1 MKVALVQ
8 MYSNENKKA
17 NVRRALRFVE
27 EAVASKAQ
35 FILLPEV
42 YNYRGPA
49 LDSSNIDSIA
59 ESIPGESII
68 PLMEVAKANRVFIL
82 AGSIYEK
89 INDSTKVYNTSV
101 LINDK
106 GEIRAKYRKIHLFD
120 AIVGDVPVK
129 ESDRHV
135 AGDKPVLTDV
145 GELKVG
151 MSICFDLR
159 FPELYRHYS
168 GMGAQVLCVPSSF
181 TRITGAAH
189 WEILLRARAIE
200 NLSYVLAPNQVGVDG
215 DGIQSYGNSMVI
227 NPWGEIIARA
237 SDDVEETIFAD
248 IGEEE
253 LKSARR
259 KIPSPQIVSPLN
271 LL

>member
-8 MYSNENKKA
+8 MYANADKEANIHRALGFVKKA
-17 NVRRALRFVE
+17 
-27 EAVASKAQ
+27 VARNAQ

-42 YNYRGPA
+42 FNYRGPA
-49 LDSSNIDSIA
+49 LDSSKIDSIA
-59 ESIPGESII
+59 EAIPGESIK
-68 PLMEVAKANRVFIL
+68 PFMEVAKTNGVFIL

-89 INDSTKVYNTSV
+89 ISDSTKVHNTSI
-101 LINDK
+101 LIDDK
-106 GEIRAKYRKIHLFD
+106 GEIQAEYRKMHLFD

-129 ESDRHV
+129 ESDRYL

-145 GELKVG
+145 REFKVG

-168 GMGAQVLCVPSSF
+168 AMGAQVLCIPSSF
-181 TRITGAAH
+181 TRLTGLAH
-189 WEILLRARAIE
+189 WEVLLRARAIE
-200 NLSYVLAPNQVGVDG
+200 NLGYVLAPNQVGIDG
-215 DGIQSYGNSMVI
+215 DGIQSYGNSLVI

-237 SDDVEETIFAD
+237 SDDVEEIIFAD
-248 IGEEE
+248 ISEEE
-253 LKSARR
+253 IKSARR
-259 KIPSPQIVSPLN
+259 KLPL